1 LFVGGIVTLV
11 AGVVDLG
18 LDANLLMEGFAWR

>member
-1 LFVGGIVTLV
+1 VQQETIV

-18 LDANLLMEGFAWR
+18 LVIVIENGAEILVG